1 VLLQTAIWLMAVLTG
16 TQAAPANAAEVFDM
30 TATAK
35 AGPAA
40 AGTLTI
46 PITIRIDRYTSAT
59 ERAKMID
66 GLKYGGYPGFLNALR
81 DAPAAGS
88 LDVGDQKFV
97 VRWARTEPAG
107 SGRTVTIVTD
117 KPVYFIG
124 SGGAS
129 SKPKAGYEVAVV
141 TLNLD
146 AGGKGDGTMAAA
158 ARVKPRGTTGF
169 VVDDYAETPLKLTA
183 TAHGGR

>member
-1 VLLQTAIWLMAVLTG
+1 MAVLTG
-16 TQAAPANAAEVFDM
+16 PQALQQPAAPAAGSEAFDI

-40 AGTLTI
+40 AGTLTV

-59 ERAKMID
+59 ERTKMID
-66 GLKYGGYPGFLNALR
+66 GLKYGGYPGFLTALR

-88 LDVGDQKFV
+88 LEVGDQKFT
-97 VRWARTEPAG
+97 VRWARQEPAG

-124 SGGAS
+124 SGGAT
-129 SKPKAGYEVAVV
+129 SKSKAGYEVAVV

-146 AGGKGDGTMAAA
+146 ASGHGTGTMAAA
-158 ARVKPRGTTGF
+158 ARVKPRGKTGF

-183 TAHGGR
+183 TVHGGR